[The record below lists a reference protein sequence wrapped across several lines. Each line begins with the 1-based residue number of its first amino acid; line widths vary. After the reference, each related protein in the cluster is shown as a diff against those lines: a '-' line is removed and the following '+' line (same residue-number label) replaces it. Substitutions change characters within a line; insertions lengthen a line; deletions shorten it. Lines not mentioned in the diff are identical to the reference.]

1 MPFRKPPSP
10 QKVPGR
16 KPIPLDK
23 FRKHLPTW
31 EELSSEA
38 QKLGIKRGYLIEVL
52 VRYGVV
58 DKHHYYPKLVAEER
72 ARRHAEVERVFHAHF
87 RPFIRAERVKK
98 RLSDD
103 EVEWL
108 TNSCHDRTVK
118 AIDQYLTGQG
128 TKFSTYLIGSWKLA
142 LKKCLRMR
150 RQKKY
155 MTRSQ
160 SLTRTVGEG
169 HEVLVTDTEDYRNW
183 RREERDESPN
193 LPPDARHLLKNLT
206 ATEFQLMD
214 WRFGLS
220 GRRPMTLPKI
230 AKRKKWT
237 KDVARR
243 TVERII
249 HKMRLEIPPEKD

>member
-1 MPFRKPPSP
+1 MK
-10 QKVPGR
+10 GR
-16 KPIPLDK
+16 KSIPLDK
-23 FRKHLPTW
+23 FRKHIPSW
-31 EELSSEA
+31 EELSNEA

-72 ARRHAEVERVFHAHF
+72 ARRHAEVERVFRAHF
-87 RPFIRAERVKK
+87 PQFIRAERVKK

-142 LKKCLRMR
+142 LKKCIRMR

-155 MTRSQ
+155 MTRNQ
-160 SLTRTVGEG
+160 SLTRTMGEG
-169 HEVLVTDTEDYRNW
+169 HEVLVTDSGDYRQW
-183 RREERDESPN
+183 RREERDESPQ
-193 LPPDARHLLKNLT
+193 LPTDAGSFLKRLT
-206 ATEFQLMD
+206 AAEFQLMD

-220 GRRPMTLPKI
+220 GRAPLSLPEI

-243 TVERII
+243 AVERII
-249 HKMRLEIPPEKD
+249 HKLRVTIPSEKE

>member
-1 MPFRKPPSP
+1 MPSRKPPAP
-10 QKVPGR
+10 LKVKGR
-16 KPIPLDK
+16 KSIPLNK
-23 FRKHLPTW
+23 FRKHIPSW
-31 EELSSEA
+31 EGLSSEA

-87 RPFIRAERVKK
+87 PQFIQAERVKK

-142 LKKCLRMR
+142 LKKCIRMR
-150 RQKKY
+150 KQKKY

-160 SLTRTVGEG
+160 SLIRTIGEG
-169 HEVLVTDTEDYRNW
+169 HEVLLTDSGDYRQW
-183 RREERDESPN
+183 RREERDESPK
-193 LPPDARHLLKNLT
+193 LPTDA
-206 ATEFQLMD
+206 
-214 WRFGLS
+214 
-220 GRRPMTLPKI
+220 GRS
-230 AKRKKWT
+230 
-237 KDVARR
+237 
-243 TVERII
+243 
-249 HKMRLEIPPEKD
+249 